1 MKKKSLLITAAA
13 LLLTSQVALAASP
26 KTTSPVFVA
35 DVIDPATHETTAIT
49 EPTAPSSGSISTE
62 AVSLSVPLLSQ
73 SGETW
78 SSSIMQTCGSTI
90 GSEGC
95 ALTSTTMVFKYFGV
109 SIAGPG
115 AMNNKLGSYACPIY
129 WGEAVTRAGAGI
141 VNGVT
146 TSSPTTWS
154 SVYSAAKTALDNNR
168 PYIVGM
174 NKASG
179 GTHFV
184 VVTGYSNGADAGVD
198 FTINDPA
205 GGVKRTLGYYVQNG
219 ATPYRGVV
227 YRR

>member
-1 MKKKSLLITAAA
+1 MKKKSLLIAVAAT
-13 LLLTSQVALAASP
+13 LLMTSQLATAASP
-26 KTTSPVFVA
+26 KTAPVIVR
-35 DVIDPATHETTAIT
+35 DVIDPATFEEAPTGTTT
-49 EPTAPSSGSISTE
+49 TTSSGSISTE

-95 ALTSTTMVFKYFGV
+95 ALTATTMVFKFHGV

-129 WGEAVTRAGAGI
+129 WSEAVTRAGDGI
-141 VNGVT
+141 VNSVA

-154 SVYSAAKTALDNNR
+154 SVFSAAKTALDNNR

-184 VVTGYSNGADAGVD
+184 VITGYSNGADAGGD

-205 GGVKRTLGYYVQNG
+205 GGVKRTLAYYSTNG
-219 ATPYRGVV
+219 ATPYRGVI
-227 YRR
+227 YKK

>member
-1 MKKKSLLITAAA
+1 MNKKSMLLTAAA
-13 LLLTSQVALAASP
+13 LLLTSSVAMAASP
-26 KTTSPVFVA
+26 KTPSPVYVT
-35 DVIDPATHETTAIT
+35 DVINPAYHETTVT
-49 EPTAPSSGSISTE
+49 EPTAPSTGSIGIE

-90 GSEGC
+90 GSQGC
-95 ALTSTTMVFKYFGV
+95 ALTATTMVFKFHGV
-109 SIAGPG
+109 TIAGPG

-129 WGEAVTRAGAGI
+129 WDQAVSRAGEGV

-154 SVYSAAKTALDNNR
+154 SVYSAAKTALDNHR

-227 YRR
+227 YRK